1 MRPCTWVLFTAPLL
15 SSTLQLS
22 APVLLLKEGKEGE
35 ALKKKKNRKK
45 SSAFRSAL
53 RKGLKAAAVWVAAVG
68 IQPRR
73 LMAF

>member
-22 APVLLLKEGKEGE
+22 APALLLKEGKEGE
-35 ALKKKKNRKK
+35 ALKKKNRKK

-73 LMAF
+73 LMAL